1 MRLKILAKTCQVF
14 WHFYNLTTNFSAKSR
29 REVRKLR
36 RIIFVMA
43 IFCTVV
49 FADAACAADRRRQGD
64 FINTYEGGRWIAQ
77 HRIPGHVQAKCGV
90 RLPPESEL
98 ELCWRETRQGP
109 YVAKQFANGSI
120 KVISPTGREVMM
132 QPLPYQHQR
141 DAGYNVEVPLAVL
154 PTPPVITEKGIVQA
168 PTPRP
173 LPDFPVAKPQSAKPA
188 VEMSRQEKQKQW
200 PWQVKNETNINIVV
214 NPPAFD
220 SGEDKKIASWLR
232 PGELLLMQRR
242 NGIWTAEQRK
252 TNEIPPDYTLREG
265 KETGS

>member
-1 MRLKILAKTCQVF
+1 MKKSVFLVLAVALVF
-14 WHFYNLTTNFSAKSR
+14 FWGGAAKAGVFGNENWELTPDQ
-29 REVRKLR
+29 ELIVRAALGEQAVLR
-36 RIIFVMA
+36 IKMA
-43 IFCTVV
+43 
-49 FADAACAADRRRQGD
+49 
-64 FINTYEGGRWIAQ
+64 
-77 HRIPGHVQAKCGV
+77 GHVPV
-90 RLPPESEL
+90 P
-98 ELCWRETRQGP
+98 
-109 YVAKQFANGSI
+109 
-120 KVISPTGREVMM
+120 
-132 QPLPYQHQR
+132 QPLPLPALPPPVMTDR
-141 DAGYNVEVPLAVL
+141 DVVQAPTPRPLPDFPVAKPQPFVKPL
-154 PTPPVITEKGIVQA
+154 PAIPTPPTTTEKGVVQT

-232 PGELLLMQRR
+232 PGELLLMQRK